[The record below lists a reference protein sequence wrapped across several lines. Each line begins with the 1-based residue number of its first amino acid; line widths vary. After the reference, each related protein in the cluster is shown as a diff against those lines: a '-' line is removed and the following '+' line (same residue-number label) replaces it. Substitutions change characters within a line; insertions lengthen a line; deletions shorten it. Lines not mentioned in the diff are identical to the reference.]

1 MECLL
6 DCGWKHKPES
16 LNLLVNHVEACSI
29 CIPKDV
35 KVIWKDSEFFIV
47 EETTEEDTVID
58 VTFRKFAV
66 PPIVDAIDVR
76 QPIDSLGFIETVPV
90 VEAVEVVASVEP
102 TEE

>member
-1 MECLL
+1 MECLS

-47 EETTEEDTVID
+47 EEPAEDDTVMNI
-58 VTFRKFAV
+58 TFRKFEDA
-66 PPIVDAIDVR
+66 PIVDAIDVR

-90 VEAVEVVASVEP
+90 VEAVAYVEP